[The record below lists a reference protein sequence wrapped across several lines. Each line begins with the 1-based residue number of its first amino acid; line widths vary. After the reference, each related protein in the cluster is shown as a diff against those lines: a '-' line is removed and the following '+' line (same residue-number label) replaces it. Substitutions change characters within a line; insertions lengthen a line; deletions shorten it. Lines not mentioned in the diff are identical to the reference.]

1 MMEMQKTNRRFSY
14 QWVIV
19 GCCFLMVFTALGFG
33 STPRKLFMVA
43 VPKALGLE
51 YGPYSLGDTF
61 RYVSTAIV
69 NLFFGTLVMRFGPRR
84 LIASGFV
91 LLSAAMLVFA
101 GAENLAGIYLGGVL
115 LGMGLTVTSTTMAS
129 YAVNLW
135 CQKNRGTMTGLV
147 LCANG
152 LGGAAAMQILSPIIS
167 RSVFGY
173 RDAYRL
179 VALIMLAAGILI
191 VILFRNAPSGES
203 AAPAGKKQPKNV
215 EWEGLTLHEALSRP
229 YFYVAAAGIFLTGM
243 VLQSIVG
250 SDANHMNRA
259 GLDAATSA
267 AALSLNALALSGSK
281 FLVGLLYDRKGIRK
295 TMLLCDAAAIIT
307 LLLLIGINPSA
318 SGKMMAYGY
327 AVISALALPLETI
340 MIPLVTAEL
349 FGRKSYAQMLG
360 IISAIN
366 TAGFSVG
373 PPITNFIFDTLG
385 TYVPVFWAYLLVM
398 AGITMAFRYALG
410 VAQKN
415 QKPVS

>member
-1 MMEMQKTNRRFSY
+1 MKMQRINKRFSY

-43 VPKALGLE
+43 VPKALELE
-51 YGPYSLGDTF
+51 YGPYSIGDTF
-61 RYVSTAIV
+61 RYISTAIV
-69 NLFFGTLVMRFGPRR
+69 SLFFGTLVKRFGPRK
-84 LIASGFV
+84 LIAFGFT
-91 LLSAAMLVFA
+91 LLTGAMLVFSY
-101 GAENLAGIYLGGVL
+101 AENLAGVYLGGIL
-115 LGMGLTVTSTTMAS
+115 LGTGLTLTSTTMAS
-129 YAVNLW
+129 YVVNLW
-135 CQKNRGTMTGLV
+135 CTKNKGSMTGLV

-152 LGGAAAMQILSPIIS
+152 LGGAVAMQILSPIIS
-167 RSVFGY
+167 RSVFSY
-173 RDAYRL
+173 RNAYRL
-179 VALIMLAAGILI
+179 TALIMLAAGLLI
-191 VILFRNAPSGES
+191 VLLFRSTPPAGADLPS
-203 AAPAGKKQPKNV
+203 GKKQPKNV
-215 EWEGLTLHEALSRP
+215 EWEGITLQEALSRP
-229 YFYVAAAGIFLTGM
+229 YFYAAAVSIFLTGM

-259 GLDAATSA
+259 GLDAATA
-267 AALSLNALALSGSK
+267 AFALSLNALALTGSK
-281 FLVGLLYDRKGIRK
+281 FLVGILYDRKGIRK

-360 IISAIN
+360 IVSAIN

-373 PPITNFIFDTLG
+373 PPVTNFIFDTLG
-385 TYVPVFWAYLLVM
+385 TYVPVFWVYLLVM
-398 AGITMAFRYALG
+398 AGITIAFRYALSA
-410 VAQKN
+410 AQKT